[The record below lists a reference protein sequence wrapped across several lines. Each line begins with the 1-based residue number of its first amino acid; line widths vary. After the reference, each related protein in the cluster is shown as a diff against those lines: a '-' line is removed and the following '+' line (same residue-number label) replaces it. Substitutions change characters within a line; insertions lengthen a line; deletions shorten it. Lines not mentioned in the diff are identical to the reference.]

1 MVNDPIASI
10 EVTALSG
17 EGAQLQLDI
26 RASIAAPQRQSDG
39 SWLCRVVVAP
49 LQEQALDVRGVDS
62 FHALWL
68 ARSRVLKLLTQ
79 LNGGAARPENH
90 EGSEVPLDASV
101 AGRTGSVCGR
111 SPHQSPPR

>member
-1 MVNDPIASI
+1 MVTDPIASI

-26 RASIAAPQRQSDG
+26 RASIGAPQRQSDG

-62 FHALWL
+62 FHVLWL
-68 ARSRVLKLLTQ
+68 ACSLILKLLTQ
-79 LNGGAARPENH
+79 LKDGGARLENAD
-90 EGSEVPLDASV
+90 GSEFPLDAYL
-101 AGRTGSVCGR
+101 AGLDGKR
-111 SPHQSPPR
+111 